1 MKDDLFNEC
10 YDRQVSPEEFRQV
23 FCNRCRN
30 PRCVLAGWA
39 NDQFGSR
46 MEGQIDRLFNA
57 TLASPDDPRFQHL
70 HEAEF
75 PNLLK
80 QAIRLNI
87 ADQRG
92 DWSLPEENVVL
103 APIVGEPA
111 SEASENLVDEAL
123 KNLKPQAENPEDAE
137 DAELTPEP
145 GQNRPENRTENPK
158 QLEKEDKPLES
169 QGKTE
174 KKSQSEG
181 PKHFQGNTER
191 NTAFPDEGIMIGGG
205 EPPEPKEPPQV
216 DPWTPKKKENFVKPG
231 ATVKMGGKKK

>member
-92 DWSLPEENVVL
+92 DWSLPSVV
-103 APIVGEPA
+103 AA
-111 SEASENLVDEAL
+111 
-123 KNLKPQAENPEDAE
+123 
-137 DAELTPEP
+137 T
-145 GQNRPENRTENPK
+145 RC
-158 QLEKEDKPLES
+158 
-169 QGKTE
+169 
-174 KKSQSEG
+174 
-181 PKHFQGNTER
+181 
-191 NTAFPDEGIMIGGG
+191 GGG
-205 EPPEPKEPPQV
+205 GPLLS
-216 DPWTPKKKENFVKPG
+216 
-231 ATVKMGGKKK
+231 ALAAAHGGSPRAA

>member
-111 SEASENLVDEAL
+111 SEESENLVDEAL
-123 KNLKPQAENPEDAE
+123 KNLKPQAENPEEPKSQDAASTQE
-137 DAELTPEP
+137 KPA
-145 GQNRPENRTENPK
+145 GKNRT
-158 QLEKEDKPLES
+158 KEIEQNDKPLES
-169 QGKTE
+169 QGE
-174 KKSQSEG
+174 KENKPHSEG
-181 PKHFQGNTER
+181 PKHFQGNTEG
-191 NTAFPDEGIMIGGG
+191 NTAFPDEGVMIGGG
-205 EPPEPKEPPQV
+205 EPPEPEESPQV
-216 DPWTPKKKENFVKPG
+216 DPWAPKKKENFVKPG

>member
-10 YDRQVSPEEFRQV
+10 YDRKVSPEEFKQV

-30 PRCVLAGWA
+30 PRCQLAGWA

-46 MEGQIDRLFNA
+46 MENQIDRLFNA
-57 TLASPDDPRFQHL
+57 KLASPDDPRFQHL

-103 APIVGEPA
+103 APIAGEPA
-111 SEASENLVDEAL
+111 SEESESLVDEAL
-123 KNLKPQAENPEDAE
+123 KNLKPQPENPEEAEEPNQDDAATYRASE
-137 DAELTPEP
+137 NE
-145 GQNRPENRTENPK
+145 QNRPEFF
-158 QLEKEDKPLES
+158 EKSDKPLES
-169 QGKTE
+169 QGE
-174 KKSQSEG
+174 KDKKAYSEG
-181 PKHFQGNTER
+181 PKHFQGNTE
-191 NTAFPDEGIMIGGG
+191 FPDEGVMIGGG
-205 EPPEPKEPPQV
+205 EPPEPNEPPQV
-216 DPWTPKKKENFVKPG
+216 DPWAPKKKETFIKPG